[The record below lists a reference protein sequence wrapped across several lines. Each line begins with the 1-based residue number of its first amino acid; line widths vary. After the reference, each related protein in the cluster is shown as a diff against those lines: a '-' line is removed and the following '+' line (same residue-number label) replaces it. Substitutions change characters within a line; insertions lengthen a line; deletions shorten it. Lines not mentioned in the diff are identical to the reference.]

1 MCFSPTQQYFN
12 NLQAYQTLIHSNLEI
27 IEPTFPLM
35 EKYSKDQGSTGFTA
49 LVKDS
54 AEKSET
60 RFAQTTDFFN
70 RFVFPLRGRS
80 SA

>member
-1 MCFSPTQQYFN
+1 MCLSFDTP
-12 NLQAYQTLIHSNLEI
+12 
-27 IEPTFPLM
+27 P
-35 EKYSKDQGSTGFTA
+35 SKDQGLTGFTA
-49 LVKDS
+49 PVKDF

-80 SA
+80 PS

>member
-1 MCFSPTQQYFN
+1 M
-12 NLQAYQTLIHSNLEI
+12 NLALQVGAFIGIFHHLAVRAQLDHNRGGTDI
-27 IEPTFPLM
+27 T
-35 EKYSKDQGSTGFTA
+35 DQGLTGFTA
-49 LVKDS
+49 PVKDF

-80 SA
+80 PA